1 MKNISTTENFGWQI
15 PETKF
20 RDGFWRKGYFKWLLA
35 LIFFLLMAIICGNAK
50 AGDWSY
56 SGSVQYAYGNYIYTA
71 KTQIYYVLS
80 HLRYHTARYR
90 LRLGLPVIAQ
100 NSSLV
105 AFGGSGMMPRRGVAA
120 NDGMGRNHE
129 GGMGF
134 ISESNARQFDFGFGD
149 LFLNAEYTMLNEVG
163 LMPAITMTGQLK
175 IPTGSTSM
183 GISTGAWDYGA
194 GLSFKKSE
202 SHRYALVDVGYYWI
216 GDTPA
221 IDYQNALSFGA
232 GYGHRFEDGKY
243 GFLLYLSGYS
253 KILKD
258 YQAPSQF
265 SFIANYQMNSG
276 VALNG
281 GFNYGLSNT
290 VPDFAVFAGVSST
303 L

>member
-1 MKNISTTENFGWQI
+1 MAFTQNVV
-15 PETKF
+15 
-20 RDGFWRKGYFKWLLA
+20 RDSVAIFYLS
-35 LIFFLLMAIICGNAK
+35 IFFAFMLMICGNAK

-56 SGSVQYAYGNYIYTA
+56 SGSMQYAYGYYIYTT
-71 KTQIYYVLS
+71 KTQSYYVLS
-80 HLRYHTARYR
+80 HLRYRTKRYR
-90 LRLGLPVIAQ
+90 LSLGLPVIAQ

-105 AFGGSGMMPRRGVAA
+105 AFGGGGMPALPHRPGMPRRGVVA

-129 GGMGF
+129 GGMGV
-134 ISESNARQFDFGFGD
+134 ISESNTRQFDFGFGD
-149 LFLNAEYTMLNEVG
+149 VFLNGDYTILNEVG
-163 LMPAITMTGQLK
+163 LMPAVTVTGQLK
-175 IPTGSTSM
+175 MPTGSTSM

-194 GLSFKKSE
+194 GLSFRKSE
-202 SHRYALVDVGYYWI
+202 SHRYAVVDVGYYRL
-216 GDTPA
+216 GDTPTT
-221 IDYQNALSFGA
+221 DYQNALSFGA
-232 GYGHRFEDGKY
+232 GYGHRFENGKY

-253 KILKD
+253 KILHD

-290 VPDFAVFAGVSST
+290 VSDFAIFAGVTST

>member
-1 MKNISTTENFGWQI
+1 MKTISTAQNFVPQI
-15 PETKF
+15 SEAQS

-35 LIFFLLMAIICGNAK
+35 LIFSLLIVIICGNAK

-71 KTQIYYVLS
+71 KTQSYYVLS
-80 HLRYHTARYR
+80 HLRYRTARYR
-90 LRLGLPVIAQ
+90 LSLGLPVIAQ

-105 AFGGSGMMPRRGVAA
+105 AFGGSGMMPRRGVVA
-120 NDGMGRNHE
+120 NDDMGRNHE
-129 GGMGF
+129 GGMSV
-134 ISESNARQFDFGFGD
+134 ISGSNARQFDFGFGD
-149 LFLNAEYTMLNEVG
+149 LFLNAEYTMLNEIG
-163 LMPAITMTGQLK
+163 LMPAITLTGQLK
-175 IPTGSTSM
+175 MPTGNTAM

-194 GLSFKKSE
+194 GLSFRKSE
-202 SHRYALVDVGYYWI
+202 SHRYAVVDVGYYRI
-216 GDTPA
+216 GDTPTTN
-221 IDYQNALSFGA
+221 YQNALSFGA
-232 GYGHRFEDGKY
+232 GYGHRFENSKY

-253 KILKD
+253 KILQD